1 MDLLN
6 RQSKG
11 KESGLSMSEFDK
23 VNVTDTVIHP
33 RRIPGMPFQ
42 RIRELKDNSGI
53 PEYTIRQLLKK
64 GQLPGF
70 YSGNRFMVDVS
81 RFEELLETLSK

>member
-1 MDLLN
+1 
-6 RQSKG
+6 
-11 KESGLSMSEFDK
+11 
-23 VNVTDTVIHP
+23 
-33 RRIPGMPFQ
+33 MPFQ